1 MSQIMGLP
9 ADDLLKLTVK
19 DMTVWE
25 KGRYAGYKAAIGDM
39 RQYCESL
46 IEVEKKQGTDEMN
59 YGQERVH
66 QTEAILHH
74 LDYME
79 FGEDKT

>member
-9 ADDLLKLTVK
+9 ADTVLKPHCK
-19 DMTVWE
+19 DMTVWD
-25 KGRYAGYKAAIGDM
+25 KGRWAGYKAAIGDM
-39 RQYCESL
+39 RKYCESL

-66 QTEAILHH
+66 QTEAILQH